1 MLVVDDIKY
10 KTRRNLVNKTV
21 AYDHNASGAIT
32 IDASGTNAIVLDL
45 MRIQEISLGVQT
57 WCICTKFDSWALFP
71 ALIRIRIVQMVTT

>member
-32 IDASGTNAIVLDL
+32 IDASGTNAISIGSDANTGDIP
-45 MRIQEISLGVQT
+45 RG
-57 WCICTKFDSWALFP
+57 P
-71 ALIRIRIVQMVTT
+71 N

>member
-32 IDASGTNAIVLDL
+32 IDASGTNAISIGSDANTGDIPRGPNLVH
-45 MRIQEISLGVQT
+45 MHQV
-57 WCICTKFDSWALFP
+57 
-71 ALIRIRIVQMVTT
+71 